1 MKPPQFKS
9 KGAIYHHFKSK
20 EEILDAVTDRFYKEQ
35 GLLDV
40 LTQNPK
46 NKTGLERLQQ
56 CMIISL
62 ESPFN
67 HAVYHMVPDL
77 LKNARMLVMQV
88 KTSMEDT
95 APSIQVLIEQ
105 GVADGSIHTKYPKE
119 LAETLIL
126 LSNLWITPALFTK
139 TREEF
144 YEKIKFLDALLS
156 SQGLNLI
163 NEAVKKAID
172 VFADA
177 VYSEK

>member
-1 MKPPQFKS
+1 
-9 KGAIYHHFKSK
+9 
-20 EEILDAVTDRFYKEQ
+20 
-35 GLLDV
+35 
-40 LTQNPK
+40 
-46 NKTGLERLQQ
+46 
-56 CMIISL
+56 MIISL

-95 APSIQVLIEQ
+95 APAIQVLIEQ
-105 GVADGSIHTKYPKE
+105 GVADGSIHTQYPKE

-144 YEKIKFLDALLS
+144 YEKIKFLDTLLS

-177 VYSEK
+177 VYSEE